1 MKLEAIMKLN
11 QRDIEKMSRRELASV
26 VSDLRSVARK
36 RIDRIEKNDAF
47 IYSPAYS
54 YIIRGGGIP
63 TVKGMNVTQLKNE
76 FKRYRHFIGLKT
88 STVKGAKRYYEK
100 SVKNFE
106 KLTGRGFGTEQIK
119 YFFGLLDDLRD
130 DGLATEKN
138 YNSVLN
144 YMVNYAEENPDATD
158 EEIQNHAREEVR
170 KEYEQSARGFYSSDR
185 F

>member
-1 MKLEAIMKLN
+1 MKLDAIMKLN
-11 QRDIEKMSRRELASV
+11 QRQIEKMSRQELARV

-36 RIDRIEKNDAF
+36 RIERMEKSEV
-47 IYSPAYS
+47 YSPAYS
-54 YIIRGGGIP
+54 GIIASGGIP
-63 TVKGMNVTQLKNE
+63 TVKGMDLTQLKNE
-76 FKRYRHFIGLKT
+76 FKRYKHFIELKT

-106 KLTGRGFGTEQIK
+106 RLMGRGFTTDQIK

-144 YMVNYAEENPDATD
+144 YMVDYVEENPDATD
-158 EEIQNHAREEVR
+158 NEIINHAREEVV
-170 KEYEQSARGFYSSDR
+170 KEYEQSTRGFYSSDR